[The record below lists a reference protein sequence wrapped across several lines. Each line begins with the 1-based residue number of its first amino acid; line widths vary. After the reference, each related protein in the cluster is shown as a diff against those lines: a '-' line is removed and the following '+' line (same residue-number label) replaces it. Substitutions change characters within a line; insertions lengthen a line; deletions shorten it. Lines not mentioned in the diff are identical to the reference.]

1 MKKQT
6 YVNIIAS
13 LFILLFLYAAVTKLL
28 EYDKFVTQI
37 GKSPLIT
44 DYSPILAWFV
54 PTIEIGIAVLLIFPR
69 TTLLG
74 LYSSMAL
81 MAMFTLYIT
90 FIMTLSPYVPCS
102 CGGILSQMGWGEH
115 LVFNIVFTLL
125 GIVGIFLK
133 SKATDTTEAILK
145 PAQS

>member
-1 MKKQT
+1 MKT
-6 YVNIIAS
+6 RTTVNIIAS
-13 LFILLFLYAAVTKLL
+13 LFILLFLYAAVTKLI

-37 GKSPLIT
+37 GKSPLIMS
-44 DYSPILAWFV
+44 YSMILAWLV
-54 PTIEIGIAVLLIFPR
+54 PAVEIGTAILLIHPR

-74 LYSSMAL
+74 LYGSMAL
-81 MAMFTLYIT
+81 MTMFTLYIT

-125 GIVGIFLK
+125 GIVGIYLK
-133 SKATDTTEAILK
+133 SKTNDTIEPIVK
-145 PAQS
+145 PA